1 MTKDDD
7 RVTMLRA
14 LGAAVAF
21 IVLAV
26 VLQLLVH

>member
-1 MTKDDD
+1 MTKDDG
-7 RVTMLRA
+7 VTPLRA
-14 LGAAVAF
+14 LAAAVAF